1 MLSKCFHAHISPAY
15 MQLNDS
21 FKPPCGSGNADI
33 EILLSDKQR
42 GNNAIQVTRYRE
54 EQRFVSTR

>member
-15 MQLNDS
+15 MQFNDS
-21 FKPPCGSGNADI
+21 FKPGNADM